1 MISLKSIRTSASS
14 ASYTRGNQV
23 YKQGKVQDLHKT
35 EDREVIYVS
44 ANVDGSY
51 RNQYHVALK
60 YDKKTDSFKE
70 YTCECEA
77 WASYS
82 GMCKHC
88 VATALEVFYNRSSDK
103 PLSMYEAVKAKD
115 TDKELTNI
123 IYASSMREKARYLQ
137 PDLTGH
143 VELVP
148 LFKRESGE
156 WSLEFK
162 IGAAQKYVLKNIS
175 QMVEAMDRND

>member
-23 YKQGKVQDLHKT
+23 YKQGKVQDLQKT
-35 EDREVIYVS
+35 EDQEVIYVS

-82 GMCKHC
+82 GMCKH
-88 VATALEVFYNRSSDK
+88 
-103 PLSMYEAVKAKD
+103 
-115 TDKELTNI
+115 
-123 IYASSMREKARYLQ
+123 
-137 PDLTGH
+137 
-143 VELVP
+143 
-148 LFKRESGE
+148 
-156 WSLEFK
+156 
-162 IGAAQKYVLKNIS
+162 
-175 QMVEAMDRND
+175 